1 MPEPTKG
8 AEIPQ
13 GTPSPAAAPAQGA
26 ANSAPAQ
33 GAAPAKPA
41 EQPGQKFVPISAMH
55 EERDRRQA
63 AEAKYGELQHEIDS
77 LKNLINQYQ
86 PPQGA
91 MPYQQ
96 QPQYQAPYQP
106 QGSYNPAYQQ
116 APMPVKEQ
124 IDALWQEDIRKGFQA
139 EMMAMMQYRD
149 QVAAKVDQE
158 AETLK
163 TRASDFVNYEG
174 KVRSYIRSLPF
185 EAQAQPNIVQAAYLM
200 MRGQDADNLV
210 KAKEQELIRKYQG
223 GAAAAGLGGTFG
235 APSQPAEA
243 NTLSQE
249 ELMAAQ
255 AQGMTPEE
263 YLKWR

>member
-8 AEIPQ
+8 VETPQ

-26 ANSAPAQ
+26 ASPAPAQ

-41 EQPGQKFVPISAMH
+41 EQPGQKFVPITALH

-63 AEAKYGELQHEIDS
+63 SEAKYSELQSEIEI
-77 LKNLINQYQ
+77 LRNAQNQY
-86 PPQGA
+86 PQQQ
-91 MPYQQ
+91 PYQQ
-96 QPQYQAPYQP
+96 QPYNPYQ
-106 QGSYNPAYQQ
+106 QQ
-116 APMPVKEQ
+116 APMQTPYQMAPQPIKEQ

-149 QVAAKVDQE
+149 HVSSKVDQE
-158 AETLK
+158 AESLK
-163 TRASDFVNYEG
+163 GKAPDFSTYEG
-174 KVRSYIRSLPF
+174 KVRSYIRSLPM

-200 MRGQDADNLV
+200 MRGQDTDNIL
-210 KAKEQELIRKYQG
+210 KAKEAELIRKYQG
-223 GAAAAGLGGTFG
+223 GAGAAGLTGTFG
-235 APSQPAEA
+235 APSQPAES
-243 NTLSQE
+243 NTLSQD
-249 ELMAAQ
+249 ELLAAQ